1 MYRKNNINFRIL
13 SSDVLQRFKKR
24 QFLVF
29 NELYSKKYDFLETSK
44 EILLLQY
51 DQIFNFI
58 LYVETLFLRSYTN
71 ISKNIEAIK
80 IQFEKTSQN
89 TINCIRS
96 NTDTFLPEIAET
108 WIAVN
113 ELDVKFIE
121 EMLNDYIKNKK
132 SDSIL
137 DNFDFLGKLILEYM
151 SNLLYTIHEIDY
163 LVKNQDNISIENEIP
178 PFLSFTNFAYMYDS
192 FHENKQNYIYEKIKL
207 YEKRFSNNFV
217 IVALKIYSD
226 NDKGYIGVVDFL
238 SKNTIIVDEV
248 I

>member
-1 MYRKNNINFRIL
+1 MKPNEALYFFKL
-13 SSDVLQRFKKR
+13 S
-24 QFLVF
+24 
-29 NELYSKKYDFLETSK
+29 
-44 EILLLQY
+44 
-51 DQIFNFI
+51 
-58 LYVETLFLRSYTN
+58 
-71 ISKNIEAIK
+71 K

-163 LVKNQDNISIENEIP
+163 LVKNQDKIQCWLYP
-178 PFLSFTNFAYMYDS
+178 PES
-192 FHENKQNYIYEKIKL
+192 
-207 YEKRFSNNFV
+207 
-217 IVALKIYSD
+217 
-226 NDKGYIGVVDFL
+226 L
-238 SKNTIIVDEV
+238 SKNLILDDV
-248 I
+248 IKITASSFHKEPLMEFNFKE